1 MEKLLAQW
9 YLQSQ
14 QISPV
19 RINRLTRKRL
29 MQRCGEFGFAKGAE
43 IGVDRGT
50 FSEYM
55 FSAIPNLHLLC
66 VDPWCWEQ
74 RGEERYKTTSD
85 KLAQYNATIIR
96 KTSLDAS
103 FDIEDESLDFV
114 YIDGNH
120 VFDYAMVDL
129 ILWAKKVKIGG
140 LIALHDY
147 YAFRGAGVV
156 PAVDVYTRQH
166 GIEQWFLTDEKTPT
180 AFWIR
185 TEEPFTLDQK

>member
-1 MEKLLAQW
+1 
-9 YLQSQ
+9 LQSQ

-29 MQRCGEFGFAKGAE
+29 MQRCGEFGLTKGAE

-55 FSAIPNLHLLC
+55 FSAIPDLHLLC
-66 VDPWCWEQ
+66 VDPWFWKQ

-85 KLAQYNATIIR
+85 KLAQYNTTIIR
-96 KTSLDAS
+96 KPSTEAS
-103 FDIEDESLDFV
+103 FDVEDESLDFC

-120 VFDYAMVDL
+120 TFDYIMADL
-129 ILWAKKVKIGG
+129 IMWAKKVKIGG
-140 LIALHDY
+140 LVAAHDF

-156 PAVDVYTRQH
+156 PAVEAYTRQH

-185 TEEPFTLDQK
+185 TEEPFELNQE